1 MPQKSQDEQDDDVL
15 TFSHGT
21 SKGLSTALHG
31 RVQRLAAAEVHKH
44 HEAL

>member
-31 RVQRLAAAEVHKH
+31 RVQRLAAVVHKH